1 MQNLTISEII
11 SNIQDC
17 ICFEANYNN
26 SFQIKILEYVP
37 YVCAAIHNGHQ
48 FRTELESKCNLT
60 EQERYYEEDPFTG
73 DFIKSLPITLIGNDS
88 RYEYDLN
95 KSEDEC
101 IYETAWDKEVWN
113 TRLTKQDKEISL
125 QKHRDFYKVVNALIS
140 KLEKDFGSVVVY
152 DIHSYNHQ
160 RHEKTYTFNLGI
172 ENINKPKYNRIIS
185 YWKSQL
191 QGIKI
196 RKVNADV
203 SVNHIFYGRGYFLR
217 FISERFSNTLVLA
230 TEVKK
235 VFMDELTGQDYPI
248 VIQNIAK
255 GLKNAILTNSQFFIN
270 AHAQINIKRK
280 STLLNSDHQ
289 PELLKLDKQLFR
301 LAKNFE
307 LLSFVN
313 PINIE
318 SEKRRFFKNK
328 YTENPLFRY
337 KPLTINPF
345 DFKSKIY
352 SLKVNTIDDIH
363 IRQVYSDII
372 DAYAGKADILANLG
386 NEKFMYNSLAY
397 FGEPS
402 PRDIANANFLLY
414 CHELNGFQNM
424 ETLDIKEVSELFKS
438 EGTKY
443 GFKYKVNVVPNIA
456 SDVLVLNSKQT
467 LLIKK
472 SAQFTEIRLKALL
485 NHEVGVHMVTTM
497 NAQQQPLNFLRLG
510 LPRNTY
516 TQEGLAV
523 VSEMLSGNLT
533 ITRLQELGLRVL
545 AVDSLTNGN
554 DFKTTFQFL
563 LETYRPNPDKL
574 FYLVTRVYRGGGLTK
589 DYLYLRGFR
598 KVLQLMANG
607 DNITNLF
614 LGKTTHHYL
623 TILNEFVDRGILN
636 TPKYK
641 CPVFE
646 TPEATD
652 PILKYLTDSIR

>member
-11 SNIQDC
+11 SNIQDG

-48 FRTELESKCNLT
+48 LRTELESQCKLT
-60 EQERYYEEDPFTG
+60 EQERYYEEDPYTG

-88 RYEYDLN
+88 RFEYDLN
-95 KSEDEC
+95 RPEEEC
-101 IYETAWDKEVWN
+101 IYETAWGKEVWN
-113 TRLTKQDKEISL
+113 TKLTKQDKEVSL
-125 QKHRDFYKVVNALIS
+125 QKHRDFYTVVDALIS
-140 KLEKDFGSVVVY
+140 KLEKDFGSVIVY

-191 QGIKI
+191 QAIKI

-203 SVNHIFYGRGYFLR
+203 SVNHLFYGRGHFLR
-217 FISERFSNTLVLA
+217 FITERFNNTLVLA

-270 AHAQINIKRK
+270 EHAQINVKRK
-280 STLLNSDHQ
+280 STLLNSDLQ
-289 PELLKLDKQLFR
+289 PELVKLDKQLFR

-318 SEKRRFFKNK
+318 SEKKRFFKNK
-328 YTENPLFRY
+328 FTENPLFRY

-352 SLKVNTIDDIH
+352 SLKVDAIDDIH

-414 CHELNGFQNM
+414 CHELPSFGNEEILNINIVRDYFV
-424 ETLDIKEVSELFKS
+424 E
-438 EGTKY
+438 EGKKY
-443 GFKYKVNVVPNIA
+443 GFNYKVEIVPNIA

-472 SAQFTEIRLKALL
+472 SAKFTTTKLKALL
-485 NHEVGVHMVTTM
+485 SHEVGVHMVTTK
-497 NAQQQPLNFLRLG
+497 NAQLQPLNFLRLG

-516 TQEGLAV
+516 TQEGLAIM
-523 VSEMLSGNLT
+523 SEMLCGNLT
-533 ITRLQELGLRVL
+533 VSRFHVLGLRVL
-545 AVDSLTNGN
+545 AVKSLTLGN
-554 DFKTTFQFL
+554 DFKTTFRNL
-563 LETYRPNPDKL
+563 LEQYNPDPEKL
-574 FYLVTRVYRGGGLTK
+574 FYLVTRVYRGGGFTK

-598 KVLQLMANG
+598 KVLQIMANG
-607 DNITNLF
+607 DNISNLF

-623 TILNEFVDRGILN
+623 TILNELVDRGILN
-636 TPKYK
+636 APKYK

-646 TPEATD
+646 TPETTD
-652 PILKYLTDSIR
+652 PILKYLTDSIK